1 MKTNKDYRPI
11 EKRKDMSTRSKVQQE
26 QDQSERKGVFKPKEA
41 RRIQVKRGS
50 TDKKMSVEE

>member
-26 QDQSERKGVFKPKEA
+26 KDQSERKGVFKPKEA

-50 TDKKMSVEE
+50 TDKKNVG